1 MAVPVQPDLIYD
13 VGAHEG
19 EDTAL
24 YLAKGFRVVAVEAH
38 PVLAEVL
45 ALRFPAAISSGR
57 LTIVCAAVADRDG
70 PVDFFDNE
78 TVSVWGTTSA
88 TWAARNEKMG
98 APSTCIEVEG
108 VRFGDLLDTYGVP
121 YYLKVDIEG
130 ADLLCLEALRF
141 RDDRPQ
147 HVSFEATKSSWSELL
162 VEFDLLADL
171 GYDRYKVVPQ
181 HEVSQ
186 QVAPRPA
193 LEGEYVRYRPV
204 AGSSGF
210 FGDEAPGRW
219 LDRKGALNAYMP
231 VFMTYAL
238 YGEDGIAHRYP
249 EIRAELDRYVTAPES
264 SVWFD
269 THATRQDL
277 A

>member
-1 MAVPVQPDLIYD
+1 MHHDLIYD

-38 PVLAEVL
+38 PVLADVL
-45 ALRFPAAISSGR
+45 ALRFSAAIASGR
-57 LTIVCAAVADRDG
+57 LMVVCAAIADHDG
-70 PVDFFDNE
+70 PVDFFENE
-78 TVSVWGTTSA
+78 KVSVWGTTSA
-88 TWAARNEKMG
+88 SWADRNAKMG
-98 APSTCIEVEG
+98 APSTCIEVQG
-108 VRFGDLLDTYGVP
+108 VQFSRLLDTYGTP

-141 RDDRPQ
+141 RADKPR
-147 HVSFEATKSSWSELL
+147 HVSFEATKSSWLELL
-162 VEFDLLADL
+162 AEFDLLEDL
-171 GYDRYKVVPQ
+171 GYSRFKVVPQ
-181 HEVSQ
+181 HEVTA

-219 LDRKGALNAYMP
+219 LDRAAALDAYRP

-249 EIRAELDRYVTAPES
+249 DIKAELDRWVTAPQS

-269 THATRQDL
+269 THATYQDL